1 MFPVKN
7 NPNIANSNRVFPGK
21 GRGDTAFILTYLD
34 SQIAEV
40 FPHYCLSFSIV
51 AIFRKKRVVKVGL
64 KVQTLGPIF
73 FMKTQI
79 LQFFSNNVFVC
90 YSTTFDENFGN
101 IGPYLGE

>member
-51 AIFRKKRVVKVGL
+51 AIFREKRVVKVGL

-73 FMKTQI
+73 F
-79 LQFFSNNVFVC
+79 L
-90 YSTTFDENFGN
+90 
-101 IGPYLGE
+101 